1 MSKPVHGE
9 PITAVDR
16 AWLEMDEPHN
26 PMVVSAILELSDVE
40 DIEQLSRRIL
50 EGLLRYRRFSQRA
63 DEHGSGLIWRDD
75 GPLTVAYHLRIYH
88 LNEDRPEHDL
98 RHAVARE
105 LAAVLDRTMPLWRMT
120 FFVRHPRQVTVLFR
134 AHHAVADGIALIR
147 VLMSCTDDALAQVT
161 HAAGRPQHHGP
172 LARLIEG
179 LETINRQLESAQQ
192 LIRADMRHPAQ
203 IIEQLRAG
211 RAAIAAAGRVLS
223 LPDDN
228 PACFRRPLEGLR
240 AVAWTRGIEFAPIK
254 RYARRHASKIND
266 VFVSA
271 LAGAFTRYLRRS
283 QPDAA
288 RWHNLRISVPVNL
301 RSEDDAELG
310 NRFGLVL
317 LDLPLGIED
326 PVERLRIV
334 AERALALKHSPEAQ
348 ATLVG
353 LGAAGHMPLALEKR
367 LINFLADKAA
377 AVVSNLPGPRQVL
390 RFAGSKLNSV
400 VFWPPQTG
408 HIGIGVS
415 LFSYAGHVSVGV
427 SSDVALIPDPEALVA
442 DFEAEL
448 AALLQPRRRRQPA
461 ARRR

>member
-1 MSKPVHGE
+1 MSKHVHGE
-9 PITAVDR
+9 PMSAVDR

-26 PMVVSAILELSDVE
+26 PMVVSAILELSGVE

-50 EGLLRYRRFSQRA
+50 EGLLRYPRFSQRA
-63 DEHGSGLIWRDD
+63 DEHSSGLIWRDD
-75 GPLTVAYHLRIYH
+75 GPVTVAYHLRIYH

-105 LAAVLDRTMPLWRMT
+105 LAAALDRSMPLWRMT
-120 FFVRHPRQVTVLFR
+120 FFVRHPGQVTVLFR
-134 AHHAVADGIALIR
+134 AHHAVADGIALIK
-147 VLMSCTDDALAQVT
+147 VLMSCTDDALAPDVHAT
-161 HAAGRPQHHGP
+161 HPRHHGP
-172 LARLIEG
+172 LGRLIDG
-179 LETINRQLESAQQ
+179 LEAINRQLESVQQ
-192 LIRADMRHPAQ
+192 LIRADLRHPAQ
-203 IIEQLRAG
+203 IVDQLRAG
-211 RAAIAAAGRVLS
+211 RAALAAAGRVLS

-228 PACFRRPLEGLR
+228 PVCFRRPLEGVR

-254 RYARRHASKIND
+254 RYARRHAVKIND

-271 LAGAFTRYLRRS
+271 LAGAFTRYLHRTRP
-283 QPDAA
+283 QDAPA
-288 RWHNLRISVPVNL
+288 RNLRISVPVNL
-301 RSEDDAELG
+301 RSEDDGELG

-317 LDLPLGIED
+317 LDLPLGIDD

-334 AERALALKHSPEAQ
+334 AERARALKSSPEAK
-348 ATLVG
+348 ATLIG

-377 AVVSNLPGPRQVL
+377 AVVSNLPGPQEVL
-390 RFAGSKLNSV
+390 RFAGSQLSSV

-415 LFSYAGHVSVGV
+415 LFSYAGRVSVGV
-427 SSDVALIPDPEALVA
+427 SSDIALIPDPETLIE

-448 AALLQPRRRRQPA
+448 AALLQPRRRRAPA
-461 ARRR
+461 TRRR